1 MFQEFKKFAMR
12 GNVIDL
18 AVGVII
24 GSAFGKIVSSLVQ
37 DMIMPVIGLL
47 IGGIN
52 FSKLVFQFGKA
63 EVKYGLFIQ
72 SIVHFLI
79 ISFALFLFVR
89 LFNKLYHEKKEEEK
103 EPVLSKEEEL
113 LTEIRDLLKSKK
125 VLNNLEDSEYNREN

>member
-12 GNVIDL
+12 GNVIEL
-18 AVGVII
+18 AIGVII
-24 GSAFGKIVSSLVQ
+24 GTAFGKIVSSLVQ
-37 DMIMPVIGLL
+37 DIIMPIIGLL

-52 FSKLVFQFGKA
+52 FSKLVFEFGKA

-72 SIVHFLI
+72 TIVQFLI
-79 ISFALFLFVR
+79 ISFALFIFVR
-89 LFNKLYHEKKEEEK
+89 LFNKLYHQEKAEETA
-103 EPVLSKEEEL
+103 PMLSKEEEL

>member
-1 MFQEFKKFAMR
+1 MLQEFKKFAMR

-18 AVGVII
+18 AIGVII
-24 GSAFGKIVSSLVQ
+24 GAAFGKIVSSLVK
-37 DMIMPVIGLL
+37 DIIMPIIGLL

-52 FSKLVFQFGKA
+52 FSKLMFRFGGA

-103 EPVLSKEEEL
+103 APELSKEEEL
-113 LTEIRDLLKSKK
+113 LTEIRDLLKSQK
-125 VLNNLEDSEYNREN
+125 VLNNLEDSEYNRGN